1 MSRWT
6 QVHCGER
13 TADSNIHRRIVRM
26 QLKQQG
32 RVQHKYAAGGS
43 GRKCML
49 GVYVLWEKEELFGQI
64 EIQFLRQEIP
74 RPTSI

>member
-1 MSRWT
+1 
-6 QVHCGER
+6 
-13 TADSNIHRRIVRM
+13 M